1 MKKILCF
8 IGILVSC
15 QSCMI
20 QKSFTL
26 AEMFRANAN
35 RLKTEVNFAKWPG
48 KNEPMRVA
56 PVLLDL
62 FRFPTITDKSP
73 LARKFTAG
81 RSGISPNVELTLRHQ
96 YLLGNLEK
104 KHRLEINLFIAPS
117 SAEAHEYTILRFA
130 ANSLPHEMRVE
141 GATPTRELRI
151 GHVCFVNGNK
161 NENRFAIIRF
171 IRNNILVEI
180 RAEGETFQR
189 EARRLAETIDYLLLK
204 EKTGEDA
211 AAYYNRELQRLKEN
225 RRRGIREKI
234 TRESP

>member
-1 MKKILCF
+1 MGNREFIRNRLCVYLCFIRRGRVVLILIGIKRSYIMKKILCF

-104 KHRLEINLFIAPS
+104 KHRLEINLIHCAF
-117 SAEAHEYTILRFA
+117 
-130 ANSLPHEMRVE
+130 
-141 GATPTRELRI
+141 
-151 GHVCFVNGNK
+151 
-161 NENRFAIIRF
+161 
-171 IRNNILVEI
+171 
-180 RAEGETFQR
+180 
-189 EARRLAETIDYLLLK
+189 
-204 EKTGEDA
+204 
-211 AAYYNRELQRLKEN
+211 
-225 RRRGIREKI
+225 
-234 TRESP
+234 